1 VNDNG
6 SALSPAEP
14 VVPGP
19 VEAMQRL
26 LDKLTAHIERIEV
39 SVERGTQG
47 NLPRLIAAN
56 EATTRHI
63 MQGIGTILHDIGAP
77 GESPDVAE
85 QVHELAITRLIAW
98 SSTSPVFY
106 HVRNTPREDFSN
118 FEVIL
123 LVLESRLGG
132 GNVAAQILDHFY
144 QNMAISR
151 SFRDRLPKIADLLA
165 DEVKRRATK
174 WRPVRILNLHV
185 NTGRELELLA
195 RNRNFVEVVQ
205 ITCLDRDP
213 AALRR
218 TRQRLERYAGRMEF
232 VRADARKY
240 AASRT
245 WPEAPYDI
253 IYTVNLFDQLD
264 DEQTVKLVADCL
276 RGLAPGGTLMFGN
289 FAPSLPNAER
299 AIMAWL
305 MDFNIRS
312 RPAEE
317 WRQIFTQSWGD
328 AECVR
333 FEPDE
338 LQTSQLVIATRTRI
352 I

>member
-1 VNDNG
+1 MG
-6 SALSPAEP
+6 
-14 VVPGP
+14 
-19 VEAMQRL
+19 RL
-26 LDKLTAHIERIEV
+26 LDELTALIEQIEV
-39 SVERGTQG
+39 KIERGTQG
-47 NLPRLIAAN
+47 GLPRLIAEN
-56 EATTRHI
+56 EATTRRI
-63 MQGIGTILHDIGAP
+63 MEGIGTIFYDIGAS
-77 GESPDVAE
+77 GEPPEVVD
-85 QVHELAITRLIAW
+85 QVRELAATRLVAW

-123 LVLESRLGG
+123 LVLENRLGG
-132 GNVAAQILDHFY
+132 GDVAAQILDHFY
-144 QNMAISR
+144 LNMVISS
-151 SFRDRLPKIADLLA
+151 SFRNRLPQIADLLA
-165 DEVKRRATK
+165 DEAKRRATK
-174 WRPVRILNLHV
+174 GRPVRILNLHT

-195 RNRNFVEVVQ
+195 GNRSFVEVVQ

-218 TRQRLERYAGRMEF
+218 TRQRLERFAGRLQF
-232 VRADARKY
+232 IRADAREY

-264 DEQTVKLVADCL
+264 DEQTVKLIADCR
-276 RGLAPGGTLMFGN
+276 RGLTPGGVLMFGN
-289 FAPSLPNAER
+289 YSPSLPNAER

-317 WRQIFTQSWGD
+317 WRQIFTQTWRD

-333 FEPDE
+333 FEPEE
-338 LQTSQLVIATRTRI
+338 LQVSQLVIATHP
-352 I
+352 